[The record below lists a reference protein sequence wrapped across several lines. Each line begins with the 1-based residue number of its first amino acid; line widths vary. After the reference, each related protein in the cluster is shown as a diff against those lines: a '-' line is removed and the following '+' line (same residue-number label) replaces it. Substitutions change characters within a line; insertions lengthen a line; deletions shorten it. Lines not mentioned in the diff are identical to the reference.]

1 MGRGPYATPPGLFS
15 DMALGGRGELPY
27 PLQWLRM
34 GSVGEGLRLCSE
46 WGVVPH
52 PLSTGARGWQ
62 GLPRL
67 STQLSPVR
75 VRLQLQG
82 WLLWGQFPPLVFGRT
97 SRAGPG
103 RQRDSRS
110 GCGAGLHGH
119 VLAGAAAVP
128 GRVVFSPPA
137 TTRLSDY
144 PRGHLKVLRM
154 GPRKGW
160 ILGLSTPFS

>member
-1 MGRGPYATPPGLFS
+1 MPPPQASSVTWLWG
-15 DMALGGRGELPY
+15 GELPY
-27 PLQWLRM
+27 PLQWLRK
-34 GSVGEGLRLCSE
+34 GFVGEGLHLCSE

-62 GLPRL
+62 ELPRL

-75 VRLQLQG
+75 VRFQLQV
-82 WLLWGQFPPLVFGRT
+82 WLLWGQFPPLIFGRT

-110 GCGAGLHGH
+110 CCRAGFQGN

>member
-1 MGRGPYATPPGLFS
+1 M
-15 DMALGGRGELPY
+15 
-27 PLQWLRM
+27 
-34 GSVGEGLRLCSE
+34 CSE

-75 VRLQLQG
+75 VRFQLQV
-82 WLLWGQFPPLVFGRT
+82 WLLWGQFPPLIFGRT

-103 RQRDSRS
+103 RQRDSCSR
-110 GCGAGLHGH
+110 CRAGFQGH

-128 GRVVFSPPA
+128 GRAAIRAQMIRSSSRAPGEFQKAGERLLHLDSKGTMSLFIFKYLPFLKSKPLFGTRGLYGSVVQ
-137 TTRLSDY
+137 
-144 PRGHLKVLRM
+144 HLA
-154 GPRKGW
+154 
-160 ILGLSTPFS
+160 

>member
-1 MGRGPYATPPGLFS
+1 M
-15 DMALGGRGELPY
+15 
-27 PLQWLRM
+27 
-34 GSVGEGLRLCSE
+34 CSE

-75 VRLQLQG
+75 VRFQLQV
-82 WLLWGQFPPLVFGRT
+82 WLLWGQFPPLIFGRT

-103 RQRDSRS
+103 RQRDSCSR
-110 GCGAGLHGH
+110 CRAGFQGH

-128 GRVVFSPPA
+128 GRAAIRAQMIRSSSRAPGEFQKAGERLLYFLLRPRRDFLTIPGGTLRSSEWVPGRGGSLGSAPPSASSP
-137 TTRLSDY
+137 LCCQ
-144 PRGHLKVLRM
+144 
-154 GPRKGW
+154 W
-160 ILGLSTPFS
+160 